1 MHFQKRLVE
10 LLWHFCVHLLDLIV
24 FGVVSLSFDHFF
36 HVLRQHILD
45 VLTHVMP
52 IEAVSVAD
60 TKEMQTQL
68 A

>member
-1 MHFQKRLVE
+1 MHFQKRLVK
-10 LLWHFCVHLLDLIV
+10 LLWNFCVHLLDVIV

-36 HVLRQHILD
+36 HVLGQHILD

-52 IEAVSVAD
+52 VEAMSVAH